1 MLPRMVRIQLVIFS
15 IASIIGVVAMVF
27 AYMQVPTLLGIGKIT
42 VTLELPSSGGLYRF
56 ANVTYRGVQVGKVTE
71 MDVSR
76 TRAIATLRLD
86 TTPKIPA
93 DLQAEVRSV
102 SAVGEQYVELLPHTD
117 SPPYLEDG
125 SVISMADTTI
135 PQPVSPM
142 LEQVNTL
149 IASIPKGRL
158 TELVDESYK
167 AFSGAGF
174 DMGSLVDSSAT
185 VSEAL
190 NEDASRS
197 ARLAEDSVPLL
208 DSQARSTDALRLWA
222 RSLAGITGQVVA
234 DDPQIRTLLEEGP
247 AAANE
252 VAGMLEQIKPTLPV
266 LLANMTTFGQVAVT
280 YRPSLEQVLV
290 LLPPFVANVQSS
302 APQNNPTGI
311 ALGDFRIQMAD
322 PNPCTVGFLPPSEWR
337 SPDDLTTVDTPDGLY
352 CKLPQDS
359 PIVVRGARNA
369 PCMGVPGK
377 RAPTVEQCYSDR
389 PYEPLAMRQHSL
401 GAYPIDPNLI
411 AQGVLPDDRVRAD
424 ENLFAPLEGTPLPP
438 GAVPRGPLPPI
449 PPPPLAPGA
458 QMPSLPPGA
467 IPPLVSREVDQQG
480 ATATAPQ
487 TATQHGPPPVGPA
500 PTDGSPP
507 APDAV
512 PATPSS
518 VTTGPAEGP
527 SVAIAHYDPQ
537 SGRYATPDGNVGRQS
552 DLVQSPKSWQELIYE
567 GGAQ

>member
-42 VTLELPSSGGLYRF
+42 VTMELPSSGGLYRF
-56 ANVTYRGVQVGKVTE
+56 ANVTYRGVQIGKVTE

-76 TRAIATLRLD
+76 TRATATLRLD
-86 TTPKIPA
+86 TSPRIPA

-102 SAVGEQYVELLPHTD
+102 SAVGEQYVELLPRTE

-125 SVISMADTTI
+125 SVIAMSDTTI

-158 TELVDESYK
+158 SELIDESYK

-190 NEDASRS
+190 NEDPSRS

-208 DSQARSTDALRLWA
+208 DSQVRSTDSLRVWA
-222 RSLAGITGQVVA
+222 RRLAGITGQVVA
-234 DDPQIRTLLEEGP
+234 NDPQLRTLLDEGP
-247 AAANE
+247 TAADE
-252 VAGMLEQIKPTLPV
+252 VGALLEQIKPTLPV
-266 LLANMTTFGQVAVT
+266 LLANMTTIGQVAVT

-302 APQNNPTGI
+302 APHNNPTGI

-322 PNPCTVGFLPPSEWR
+322 PNPCTVGFLPPSQWR
-337 SPDDLTTVDTPDGLY
+337 SPDDQTTVDTPDGIY

-359 PIVVRGARNA
+359 PIIVRGARNA

-377 RAPTVEQCYSDR
+377 RAPTVEQCYSDK
-389 PYEPLAMRQHSL
+389 PYEPLAMRQHTL

-411 AQGVLPDDRVRAD
+411 AQGVPPDDRVRAD
-424 ENLFAPLEGTPLPP
+424 ENLFAPLEGTPLPQ
-438 GAVPRGPLPPI
+438 GMVPPI

-458 QMPSLPPGA
+458 KMPSLPPNA
-467 IPPLVSREVDQQG
+467 IPPLVSQPVEQQG
-480 ATATAPQ
+480 AADAPAPQ
-487 TATQHGPPPVGPA
+487 AGTPHGPPPQS
-500 PTDGSPP
+500 DGSPP
-507 APDAV
+507 PAGAV

-518 VTTGPAEGP
+518 VTTGRSAEGP

-537 SGRYATPDGNVGRQS
+537 TGQYATPDGNVGRQT
-552 DLVQSPKSWQELIYE
+552 DLAQSPKSWQQLIYE
-567 GGAQ
+567 GGEQ

>member
-42 VTLELPSSGGLYRF
+42 VTLELPASGGLYRF

-76 TRAIATLRLD
+76 TRATATLRLD
-86 TTPKIPA
+86 TSPKIPA

-102 SAVGEQYVELLPHTD
+102 SAVGEQYVELLPRTD

-125 SVISMADTTI
+125 SVIAMADTTI

-158 TELVDESYK
+158 TELIDESYR

-185 VSEAL
+185 LSEAL
-190 NEDASRS
+190 NRDASRS
-197 ARLAEDSVPLL
+197 ATLAEDSVPLL
-208 DSQARSTDALRLWA
+208 DSQARSADALRVWA
-222 RSLAGITGQVVA
+222 RSLAGITDQVVA
-234 DDPQIRTLLEEGP
+234 DDPQIRTLLDDGP
-247 AAANE
+247 AAASQ
-252 VAGMLEQIKPTLPV
+252 VSGLFEQIRPTLPV
-266 LLANMTTFGQVAVT
+266 LLANMTTIGQVAVT

-302 APQNNPTGI
+302 APHNNPTGI

-337 SPDDLTTVDTPDGLY
+337 SPDDQTTIDTPDGIY

-359 PIVVRGARNA
+359 PIVVRGARNT

-377 RAPTVEQCYSDR
+377 RAPTVEQCYSDK

-411 AQGVLPDDRVRAD
+411 AQGVPPDSRVRAD
-424 ENLFAPLEGTPLPP
+424 ENLFAPLEGTPLPA

-458 QMPSLPPGA
+458 RMPSLPPNA
-467 IPPLVSREVDQQG
+467 IPPLVSQSVDQQSTV
-480 ATATAPQ
+480 APAPQ
-487 TATQHGPPPVGPA
+487 AATPHGPPPQDP
-500 PTDGSPP
+500 PPDGSPP
-507 APDAV
+507 PPGAV

-518 VTTGPAEGP
+518 ATTGPADGP

-537 SGRYATPDGNVGRQS
+537 TGQYATPDGNVGRQT
-552 DLVQSPKSWQELIYE
+552 DLVQSPKSWQQLVYG